1 MHRLKAPVTVVAF
14 LLVLVDATAGFH
26 IWRAGWPKSI
36 SMSEVKPGVF
46 KIHVV
51 PIPFTA
57 VDWLILGAII
67 AFQAT
72 LFYVMWKTWRASP
85 VQR

>member
-1 MHRLKAPVTVVAF
+1 MRRLKGPVTVVVS
-14 LLVLVDATAGFH
+14 LLALVDAVVGFH
-26 IWRAGWPKSI
+26 ILAGGWPKRI
-36 SMSEVKPGVF
+36 SASEVKPGVF

-67 AFQAT
+67 AFHAI
-72 LFYVMWKTWRASP
+72 LFYLMWKTWHASP